1 MEESLALQQWL
12 VSGLMGDPLLAQ
24 AGLKVH
30 DGPPPDA
37 QPPYVALGPD
47 SAAEWGWKGGGG
59 TEHRLVLTL
68 WMGRETMART
78 KWVLGEIERVI
89 LALPRALDGARVVTL
104 RILRGQVKRN
114 PKSWTAG
121 RLELL
126 VRTVKENG

>member
-1 MEESLALQQWL
+1 MEESLALQHWL
-12 VSGLMGDPLLAQ
+12 VLGLQGDPVLAG
-24 AGLKVH
+24 AGLKLH

-47 SAAEWGWKGGGG
+47 STSDWGWKGGGG
-59 TEHRLVLTL
+59 TEHRLTLTL
-68 WMGRETMART
+68 WMGRESMART
-78 KWVLGEIERVI
+78 KWMLAEMERVI
-89 LALPRALDGARVVTL
+89 LSLPRAVDGVRVVTL

-126 VRTVKENG
+126 VRSVKESG